1 MTRMEHSTIYHQIE
15 NQLVEPQNAVFEQ
28 IHAIQQDGER
38 LLHRLNCQLLSPA
51 EFRETLAELI
61 GQPVDESVIVLPPLY
76 TDFGRHIS
84 LGKNVFINRGVM
96 LTDLGSIQIDDH
108 VLIGPFAKL
117 LTVNHPVS
125 PAKRRGL
132 LVAPIHLKQN
142 AWIGAGATILPG
154 ITIGEHA
161 IVAANATVTKD
172 VPDKAIVA
180 GTPARIIRYIDE
192 SED

>member
-1 MTRMEHSTIYHQIE
+1 MPMESSSLRQQI
-15 NQLVEPQNAVFEQ
+15 QNRLIEADDPLFEQ
-28 IHAIQQDGER
+28 IHAVQRDGER
-38 LLHRLNCQLLSPA
+38 LLHRLNQQLLSPTA
-51 EFRETLAELI
+51 FRDTLAELI
-61 GQPVDESVIVLPPLY
+61 GQPVDESVVVLPPFY
-76 TDFGRHIS
+76 TDFGQHIS
-84 LGKNVFINRGVM
+84 LGKDIFINRGVM

-154 ITIGEHA
+154 VTIGEHA

-180 GTPARIIRYIDE
+180 GTPARIIRFVE
-192 SED
+192 ETGV

>member
-1 MTRMEHSTIYHQIE
+1 MLMESSSLLQQI
-15 NQLVEPQNAVFEQ
+15 QNRLIEADDPLFGQ
-28 IHAIQQDGER
+28 IHAVQRDGER
-38 LLHRLNCQLLSPA
+38 LLHRLNQQLLSPM
-51 EFRETLAELI
+51 EFRETLGELI
-61 GQPVDESVIVLPPLY
+61 GQPVDESVVVLPPFY
-76 TDFGRHIS
+76 TDFGQHIS
-84 LGKNVFINRGVM
+84 LGKDIFINRGVM

-125 PAKRRGL
+125 PSKRRGL
-132 LVAPIHLKQN
+132 SVKPIHLKRN

-154 ITIGEHA
+154 VTIGENA
-161 IVAANATVTKD
+161 IVAADATVTKD
-172 VPDKAIVA
+172 VPDLAIVA

>member
-1 MTRMEHSTIYHQIE
+1 MRMEHSSIYHQIE
-15 NQLVEPQNAVFEQ
+15 NRLVESHDAVFEQ
-28 IHAIQQDGER
+28 IHAVQRDGER
-38 LLHRLNCQLLSPA
+38 LLHRLNQHLLSPA
-51 EFRETLAELI
+51 EFRETLGELI
-61 GQPVDESVIVLPPLY
+61 GQPVDESVVVLPPLY

-84 LGKNVFINRGVM
+84 LGKDIFINRGVM

-125 PAKRRGL
+125 PSKRRGL
-132 LVAPIHLKQN
+132 TVKPIHLKRN

-154 ITIGEHA
+154 VTVGKHA
-161 IVAANATVTKD
+161 IVAANATVTTD
-172 VPDKAIVA
+172 VPDLAIVA

>member
-1 MTRMEHSTIYHQIE
+1 MESSSLLQQI
-15 NQLVEPQNAVFEQ
+15 QNRLIEVDDPLFEQ
-28 IHAIQQDGER
+28 IHAVQRDGER
-38 LLHRLNCQLLSPA
+38 LLHRLNQQLLSPKA
-51 EFRETLAELI
+51 FRDTLAELI
-61 GQPVDESVIVLPPLY
+61 GQPIDESVVVLPPFY
-76 TDFGRHIS
+76 TDFGQHIS
-84 LGKNVFINRGVM
+84 LGKDIFINRGVM

-132 LVAPIHLKQN
+132 LVAPIRLKQN

-154 ITIGEHA
+154 VTIGEHA

-180 GTPARIIRYIDE
+180 GTPARIIRYVDE
-192 SED
+192 TEG